1 MNRTYA
7 GMKLLLNAVFK
18 EELEGGYSALC
29 VELGVASQGET
40 IEEARENLKEA
51 VDLYLESAEQLG
63 TLATVLEEAGIDTKK
78 KDDILSAKFLTSPLE
93 AEVGA

>member
-63 TLATVLEEAGIDTKK
+63 TLAAVLEEAGIDTKK